1 MNLPTAL
8 APRLRRLIAPNRLTA
23 LHRLLALLI
32 AASAAT
38 HPVASLAQT
47 SVNVQDTIAQRVVAC
62 AACHGKEGRAT
73 RDGYFPRIAGKPA
86 DYLYNQLMNFRDG
99 QRRHPAM
106 NHLVANLSDAYL
118 REIADYFA
126 SLRLPYPP
134 SQSFSDK
141 AALARGRALVMEG
154 DKTRQI
160 PACASCHGEQ
170 LTGRQPSVPSLIG
183 LSRDYLNA
191 QFGAWQTGLRST
203 AAPDCMATIARRLR
217 PEDIAAVSAWLASQP
232 VAATSAPSRRRPAAL
247 PMPCGTADSIDAKQT
262 ETLGRRK

>member
-191 QFGAWQTGLRST
+191 QFGAWRSGSRRA
-203 AAPDCMATIARRLR
+203 AAPDCMADISRKLS
-217 PEDIAAVSAWLASQP
+217 PDDIAALSTWLASRP
-232 VAATSAPSRRRPAAL
+232 VPENMHAEPARTAGL
-247 PMPCGTADSIDAKQT
+247 PMRCGSMPQ
-262 ETLGRRK
+262 